1 MRALAVCILLLGHF
15 VLTSRSFAQQNDSDQ
30 NSATAFCDFEDGQ
43 EISVRYSAAPVTSK
57 DEPHNGRL
65 WIPGGKPMTLFT
77 GATVTLNNTTIPAG
91 AYALYVIPNKKE
103 WTLIVN
109 KNVTPGAAYDE
120 HQDVA
125 RSSMDLGE
133 VDSPPKQ
140 VQVSFAHTG
149 PKVCSIRLYYGKVG
163 AFTEFNEK

>member
-15 VLTSRSFAQQNDSDQ
+15 LISSRSLAQQDDSDQ

-43 EISVRYSAAPVTSK
+43 EISVRYSTAPVSSK
-57 DEPHNGRL
+57 DEPRNGKL

-77 GATVTLNNTTIPAG
+77 GAAVALNNTTIPAG
-91 AYALYVIPNKKE
+91 AYTLYLIPNKKE

-125 RSSMDLGE
+125 RGPMDLGE
-133 VDSPPKQ
+133 VDSPPRQ
-140 VQVSFAHTG
+140 MQLSFAHTG
-149 PKVCSIRLYYGKVG
+149 PKVCSIRVYYGKVG

>member
-15 VLTSRSFAQQNDSDQ
+15 VFSTRSLAQQNDSDQ

-43 EISVRYSAAPVTSK
+43 EISVRYTTAPVSSK
-57 DEPHNGRL
+57 DEPRNGRL

-77 GATVTLNNTTIPAG
+77 GATVSLNNTTIPAG
-91 AYALYVIPNKKE
+91 AYTLYVIPNKKD

-125 RSSMDLGE
+125 RGSMDLGE
-133 VDSPPKQ
+133 VDSPPRQ
-140 VQVSFAHTG
+140 IQLSFAHTG
-149 PKVCSIRLYYGKVG
+149 PKVCSIRIYYGKVG
-163 AFTEFNEK
+163 AFTEFTEK